1 MLRMKIKSYIL
12 VILFSLSFAACE
24 KEDNNGPK
32 TDNDVNLWIERIM
45 RENYLW
51 YSELPEKN
59 TLNFDA
65 EPKAFLLSLLSDK
78 DGKDLPEGHHYYST
92 LEKAVATKSIFN
104 DRDSY
109 GFDFATSN
117 LKSGNNIY
125 KIAVVLYVL
134 KNSPA
139 EEAGLKRGDWI
150 LGVNGAEGTIQNY
163 DILRSGGSVSLQ
175 LAPEK

>member
-32 TDNDVNLWIERIM
+32 TDNDVNQWIERIM

-65 EPKAFLLSLLSDK
+65 EPKAFCFLYYLIK
-78 DGKDLPEGHHYYST
+78 TGKTCP
-92 LEKAVATKSIFN
+92 KAIIIIQ
-104 DRDSY
+104 
-109 GFDFATSN
+109 
-117 LKSGNNIY
+117 LW
-125 KIAVVLYVL
+125 
-134 KNSPA
+134 
-139 EEAGLKRGDWI
+139 KR
-150 LGVNGAEGTIQNY
+150 
-163 DILRSGGSVSLQ
+163 R
-175 LAPEK
+175 

>member
-59 TLNFDA
+59 KLNFEDR
-65 EPKAFLLSLLSDK
+65 K
-78 DGKDLPEGHHYYST
+78 ST
-92 LEKAVATKSIFN
+92 RL
-104 DRDSY
+104 
-109 GFDFATSN
+109 
-117 LKSGNNIY
+117 
-125 KIAVVLYVL
+125 
-134 KNSPA
+134 NSSH
-139 EEAGLKRGDWI
+139 KH
-150 LGVNGAEGTIQNY
+150 
-163 DILRSGGSVSLQ
+163 RSRMPSS
-175 LAPEK
+175 A